1 MLFTYFNDIRYI
13 INHNKLCCLVKYK
26 CIKSIME
33 NRIIIYTD
41 GACKGNPGPGGWG
54 VVIINQTSKI
64 ELSGN
69 NSNTT
74 NNIMEMTAAIK
85 ALEYFKEKEEII
97 LNTDSK
103 YLKLGIT
110 SWISNWKKNNWIN
123 SNKRPVKNKELWLK
137 LDQLNNYHLI
147 EWRWVKAHNGE
158 IHNERADYLA
168 TTAL

>member
-1 MLFTYFNDIRYI
+1 
-13 INHNKLCCLVKYK
+13 
-26 CIKSIME
+26 ME
-33 NRIIIYTD
+33 DRIIIYTD

-64 ELSGN
+64 ELSGSN
-69 NSNTT
+69 LNTT

-85 ALEYFKEKEEII
+85 ALEYFKEKEAII

-123 SNKRPVKNKELWLK
+123 SNKRQVKNKELWLK